1 MHNMFN
7 QDANNHALVAE
18 VDSHAVGLLST
29 SSEIDISVL
38 QAREIA
44 PRSRD
49 RAEIW
54 IGDRCVAPHAFTIV
68 PVM

>member
-49 RAEIW
+49 RAEIR
-54 IGDRCVAPHAFTIV
+54 IRDRCVAPHAFTIV
-68 PVM
+68 HVM